1 MVWALPIAPC
11 RSRPS
16 FLPTN
21 RSICCFVLGS
31 VRRCSIVCVP
41 PFTRDVIRR
50 EIGLVLAREL
60 RPLVPG
66 HPLPLS
72 SLQRIQWHVCGG
84 RRGQDGSDRA
94 DAVCVSCHG
103 DIPGRL
109 CRLIDRKWYDDYPV

>member
-1 MVWALPIAPC
+1 MPYHPGAHRIQFDITAAHHHILVATDEGALIE
-11 RSRPS
+11 
-16 FLPTN
+16 
-21 RSICCFVLGS
+21 
-31 VRRCSIVCVP
+31 CVP
-41 PFTRDVIRR
+41 PFTRGVIGH

-72 SLQRIQWHVCGG
+72 SPQRLQWHVGGG
-84 RRGQDGSDRA
+84 RRGQDGCDRA
-94 DAVCVSCHG
+94 DTVCVSCHG